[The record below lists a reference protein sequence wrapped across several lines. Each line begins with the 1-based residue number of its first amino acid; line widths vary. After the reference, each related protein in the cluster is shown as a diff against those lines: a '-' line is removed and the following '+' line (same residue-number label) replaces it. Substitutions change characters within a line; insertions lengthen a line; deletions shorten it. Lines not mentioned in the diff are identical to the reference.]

1 MKAATPSSVASSTRE
16 RLIQAAT
23 ALITDGGY
31 AAATVTDVATRAGV
45 AQGTMYRHFPSKSAL
60 FVEVFRRVCDR
71 DLEAMRAAIAA
82 QPCAGTKLEA
92 AIVTFAGRAL
102 KLPRLA
108 WALAA
113 EPVDPAVDAERL
125 AYRHTYRDL
134 FAEIV
139 RAGVESGE
147 FEPQDADLTAAL
159 LVGGIAESLIGPL
172 SPFESHGE
180 EAEAAI
186 RRLVALGHR
195 AVGLPS
201 AR

>member
-1 MKAATPSSVASSTRE
+1 MRPAPSAPVASSTRE

-23 ALITDGGY
+23 ELITEGGY
-31 AAATVTDVATRAGV
+31 SAASVTAVAQRAGV

-60 FVEVFRRVCDR
+60 SVEVFRRVCDR
-71 DLEAMRAAIAA
+71 DLDAMRRAVDA

-92 AIVTFAGRAL
+92 AATTFASRAL

-125 AYRHTYRDL
+125 DYRHTYRDL
-134 FAEIV
+134 FAAIV
-139 RAGVESGE
+139 RVGIENGE

-172 SPFESHGE
+172 SPVESGGDVDP
-180 EAEAAI
+180 AAI
-186 RRLVALGHR
+186 DRLVELCRR

-201 AR
+201 RR